1 MDHQPGQTA
10 AGRAP
15 RQLLA
20 GDPLLPHRRARRP
33 TRLSGQLSRSL
44 PVDTGAVGVLANG
57 GRSLFVKYFKI
68 FSVQCHMKRT

>member
-44 PVDTGAVGVLANG
+44 PVQGQSVYLRMAEDLYLLNTLKF
-57 GRSLFVKYFKI
+57 SLSNV
-68 FSVQCHMKRT
+68 T